1 LHYLTY
7 LEAEALKEG
16 SDNNNN
22 NNNNGNNN
30 SNNNRNIEAL
40 QNAQRDF
47 INLHPGK
54 WVQQFS
60 SRLGKLPDSAV
71 YSSLAELLHQFIVRE
86 KFYLSGSRDELIAL
100 GQG

>member
-1 LHYLTY
+1 MHYLTY
-7 LEAEALKEG
+7 LESEVVNEGDKHSSNHSNEEALH
-16 SDNNNN
+16 
-22 NNNNGNNN
+22 
-30 SNNNRNIEAL
+30 
-40 QNAQRDF
+40 NAQRDF

-60 SRLGKLPDSAV
+60 TRLAKLPDSAV

-86 KFYLSGSRDELIAL
+86 KFFLSGSRDKLIAL